1 MFSFI
6 VVVVIIGGS
15 IAVIAVMTVGAD
27 NKGATSE
34 GETHAT
40 VLVVEPALEPE
51 VTTVEPEVTTVEP
64 EVTTVES
71 AVELE
76 VTTVESAVELEVTA
90 VEPAVEPEVTTVA
103 VSGPSPRPN
112 AGIAA
117 LLEVTGG
124 APLARRRFRGLSRLI
139 GAIAGTGFV
148 MALSVAIVAAAL
160 MLVLRV
166 LVNA

>member
-40 VLVVEPALEPE
+40 VLVVEPEVTTVEPALEPEVTTVEPALEPE
-51 VTTVEPEVTTVEP
+51 VTTVEPEVTTV
-64 EVTTVES
+64 
-71 AVELE
+71 
-76 VTTVESAVELEVTA
+76 
-90 VEPAVEPEVTTVA
+90 A
-103 VSGPSPRPN
+103 VSAPSPRPN

>member
-6 VVVVIIGGS
+6 VAVVIVGGS

-34 GETHAT
+34 RETRAT
-40 VLVVEPALEPE
+40 PVVSEPE
-51 VTTVEPEVTTVEP
+51 VPAFEPEVPAFEP
-64 EVTTVES
+64 EV
-71 AVELE
+71 
-76 VTTVESAVELEVTA
+76 
-90 VEPAVEPEVTTVA
+90 PAAA
-103 VSGPSPRPN
+103 VSAHSSRPN

-124 APLARRRFRGLSRLI
+124 APLERRRFRGLSRLI

-148 MALSVAIVAAAL
+148 MGLSIAVVTVAL

-166 LVNA
+166 LVDV